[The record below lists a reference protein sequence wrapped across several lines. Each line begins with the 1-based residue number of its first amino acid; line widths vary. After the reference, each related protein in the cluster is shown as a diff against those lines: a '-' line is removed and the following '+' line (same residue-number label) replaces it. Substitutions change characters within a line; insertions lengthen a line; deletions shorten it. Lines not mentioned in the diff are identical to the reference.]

1 MSAASFQV
9 ALTGLKDGHAP
20 EDVAH
25 RLARLFTQPH
35 ERMLSILDGQRRILK
50 KGLSEA
56 DAKRY
61 EAALHG
67 AGCTCTVSTLPAR
80 GARDIVAATTSALA
94 AVAARAEH
102 HRAKQTQLAQT
113 DLAAG
118 QRLFIDAII
127 LHGIYLVL
135 LRHLS
140 LTSSLILWLPVV
152 AVMSY
157 GLFRLSHGLGYPV
170 RQRNLLTAAMFI
182 PLAGLATLAALS
194 FKAYRA
200 PGSDQR

>member
-25 RLARLFTQPH
+25 RLARLFTQPP
-35 ERMLSILDGQRRILK
+35 ERMLSILDGQRRVVK

-61 EAALHG
+61 AAALLC

-94 AVAARAEH
+94 AVAARAEE
-102 HRAKQTQLAQT
+102 HRARQARLAQT

-127 LHGIYLVL
+127 LHGLHLVL
-135 LRHLS
+135 QRHLS
-140 LTSSLILWLPVV
+140 LSLGLLLWLPVV
-152 AVMSY
+152 AVMCC
-157 GLFRLSHGLGYPV
+157 GLFRLCRGLGCPA
-170 RQRNLLTAAMFI
+170 RQRNLLTAAMFL

-194 FKAYRA
+194 FKAYNT
-200 PGSDQR
+200 PVSGQR